1 MEETERE
8 KRREDRSRSEAAV
21 PEVLAIAEWEP
32 WAELST
38 PSDFGSERPAKPSI
52 ASALASRA
60 TISSKN
66 SV

>member
-1 MEETERE
+1 VEETEKE
-8 KRREDRSRSEAAV
+8 RREDRSRSEATV
-21 PEVLAIAEWEP
+21 PEPLATAEWEP

-52 ASALASRA
+52 ASAVASRA